1 MENQV
6 TLSETQVG
14 LVWRIYFS
22 LIGSKTTSTDRLIRG
37 TCFINGILLISIID
51 MGETYSF
58 ISLECAERLN
68 LDLSS
73 LVGSM
78 IVNTSALDP
87 LTTLWVCLN
96 CPLIIYGKNFGMD
109 LVCLMINKLDVILVM
124 NWLEFNQVHINCFYK
139 SVSFLEFVAS
149 DELFLLAKQVGE
161 FMKNGAKVFMILASM
176 KAEIKTIIGEL
187 PMVCNF
193 PEVFPDDISD
203 LPLEREVEFVVDL
216 VPKTIPVLMAMYRMP
231 AS

>member
-1 MENQV
+1 
-6 TLSETQVG
+6 
-14 LVWRIYFS
+14 
-22 LIGSKTTSTDRLIRG
+22 
-37 TCFINGILLISIID
+37 

-78 IVNTSALDP
+78 IVNTSALGP

-96 CPLIIYGKNFGMD
+96 YPLTIYGKNFGMD
-109 LVCLMINKLDVILVM
+109 LVCLMINKLDVILVV

-139 SVSFLEFVAS
+139 SVSFLEFIAS
-149 DELFLLAKQVGE
+149 DELFLSAKQVGE

-187 PMVCNF
+187 PVVCNF

-203 LPLEREVEFVVDL
+203 LPLEHEVEFVIDL
-216 VPKTIPVLMAMYRMP
+216 VPKTIPVSMAMYRMP